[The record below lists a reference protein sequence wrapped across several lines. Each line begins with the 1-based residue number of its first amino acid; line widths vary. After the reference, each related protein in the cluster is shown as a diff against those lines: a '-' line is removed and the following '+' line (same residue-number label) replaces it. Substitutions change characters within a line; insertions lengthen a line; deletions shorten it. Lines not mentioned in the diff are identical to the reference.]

1 MASKRIHLVLAALMA
16 VGILAGAGLRAQS
29 RSNDNE
35 DEREVLRGSFVV
47 AIHVNEGAL
56 PLKFWTLSL
65 SVEV

>member
-47 AIHVNEGAL
+47 AIHVNEGG
-56 PLKFWTLSL
+56 PYP
-65 SVEV
+65 